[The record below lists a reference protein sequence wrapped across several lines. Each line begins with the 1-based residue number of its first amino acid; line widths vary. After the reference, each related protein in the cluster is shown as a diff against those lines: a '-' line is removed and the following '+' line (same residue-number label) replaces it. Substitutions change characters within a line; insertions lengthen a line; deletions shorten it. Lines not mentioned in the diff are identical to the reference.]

1 MVPWHEIPLGRT
13 AECITAGRLGI
24 PQSSSDESSL
34 SFPQKDRAPQ
44 PVRKFGVFTDDL
56 HILADW
62 RQKCGVWTVTMEST
76 SVSWIP
82 L

>member
-1 MVPWHEIPLGRT
+1 M
-13 AECITAGRLGI
+13 
-24 PQSSSDESSL
+24 

-44 PVRKFGVFTDDL
+44 TVRKFGVFTDDL
-56 HILADW
+56 HVMADW
-62 RQKCGVWTVTMEST
+62 RQKCGVWTIAMEST